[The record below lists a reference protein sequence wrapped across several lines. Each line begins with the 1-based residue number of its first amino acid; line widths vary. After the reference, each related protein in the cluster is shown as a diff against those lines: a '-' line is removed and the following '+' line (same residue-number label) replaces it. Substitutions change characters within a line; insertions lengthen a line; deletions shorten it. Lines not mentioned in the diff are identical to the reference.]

1 MKTIPVFA
9 VLLLTQSMAQAG
21 QYSTSS
27 LTEGR
32 VADEIARHVIDE
44 CNLKRIYGKHRI
56 DFDAIDV
63 AANILPKIH
72 KKHWKEKNKLTD
84 KIISVVLPIRSFA
97 RRVRIYD
104 VYYELCIGST
114 DVVSA
119 QKEIMRYLKTRL
131 SNEEIEDD
139 STVEKLYGTSN
150 NRKRVARDQSRVR
163 ILERLNEV
171 ESRAHIAKK
180 NSSVIQEYKHDIAL
194 WKF

>member
-1 MKTIPVFA
+1 MKTIPVVA
-9 VLLLTQSMAQAG
+9 VLLLAQSMAQAE
-21 QYSTSS
+21 QYSASS

-32 VADEIARHVIDE
+32 LADEIARHVIDE

-56 DFDAIDV
+56 DFDAIEA

-72 KKHWKEKNKLTD
+72 KKYWKEKSKLTD

-97 RRVRIYD
+97 RRARIYD

-119 QKEIMRYLKTRL
+119 EKGIVRHLKTRL
-131 SNEEIEDD
+131 SDEEIEED
-139 STVEKLYGTSN
+139 STIAKLYGTSN
-150 NRKRVARDQSRVR
+150 NKQRIARDRSRVR

-171 ESRAHIAKK
+171 ESRAHIVRK